1 VSIDKSRDGRN
12 GSWFLHGVTL
22 IVNGRVVLSNRAI
35 DRWLQRSSR
44 TWVAPGFVRDH
55 RTSEVV
61 PVWLQ
66 LREDD
71 FGPQDTGDINR
82 YDRHTSL
89 PIAYPMGTFDRRR
102 VRGGALLRGRLPL
115 ENGDLAQATYKLSSF
130 GVIPPPPPASSPPPP
145 QPAPPPPPPAQG
157 PAPDL
162 VFSAMTA
169 TTFTVRNSG
178 KVAAGPFR
186 VSVVSASGTENFDF
200 PGLAV
205 GESQERTY
213 NRPCG
218 EIREARADS
227 LNQVSESNETNNIAT
242 HPGPDFC

>member
-1 VSIDKSRDGRN
+1 
-12 GSWFLHGVTL
+12 
-22 IVNGRVVLSNRAI
+22 
-35 DRWLQRSSR
+35 
-44 TWVAPGFVRDH
+44 VAPGFVPNGT
-55 RTSEVV
+55 TSDVV

-89 PIAYPMGTFDRRR
+89 PIAYPMGAFDRQV
-102 VRGGALLRGRLPL
+102 VRGGALLSGRLPL
-115 ENGDLAQATYKLSSF
+115 ENGDRAQATYQLSSF
-130 GVIPPPPPASSPPPP
+130 GVTPPPPPPPPEHPPPP
-145 QPAPPPPPPAQG
+145 PPPPPPAEG

-162 VFSAMTA
+162 AFSAMTA
-169 TTFTVRNSG
+169 NTFTVRNG
-178 KVAAGPFR
+178 GEVAAGPFR
-186 VSVVSASGTENFDF
+186 VTVLSASGSEHFDF

-205 GESQERTY
+205 GESAERMF

-218 EIREARADS
+218 ELREARADP
-227 LNQVSESNETNNIAT
+227 LNQVSESNENNNIAT